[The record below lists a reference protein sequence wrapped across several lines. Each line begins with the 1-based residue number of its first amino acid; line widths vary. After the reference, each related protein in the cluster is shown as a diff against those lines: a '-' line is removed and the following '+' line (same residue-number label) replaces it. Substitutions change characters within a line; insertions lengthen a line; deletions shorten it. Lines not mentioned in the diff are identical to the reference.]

1 VGGGVDAFIRLWL
14 AEAHEDLG
22 RTQEAMRWYDLLRQ
36 GPTLSHA
43 HYRMAHLAEE
53 MGDTERA
60 RSEWEALLLNY
71 ADAEPDNPRLAE
83 AREALARLGG

>member
-1 VGGGVDAFIRLWL
+1 M
-14 AEAHEDLG
+14 G
-22 RTQEAMRWYDLLRQ
+22 RTQEALHWYGLLLQ
-36 GPTLSHA
+36 GPTVSHA

-53 MGDTERA
+53 LGDTQRA
-60 RSEWEALLLNY
+60 RTEWETLLLNY